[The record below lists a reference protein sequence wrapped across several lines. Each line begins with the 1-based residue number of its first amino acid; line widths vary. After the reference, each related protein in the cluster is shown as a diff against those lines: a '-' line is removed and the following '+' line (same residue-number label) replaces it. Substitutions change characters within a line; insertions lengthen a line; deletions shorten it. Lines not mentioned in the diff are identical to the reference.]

1 MGSGSSL
8 RADLFDRSSLTAL
21 RTGVR
26 SGNALRGLLAAGICV
41 ALAAADLRGQ
51 LPEVSAY
58 YFNLGSGS
66 GFSPVSDAGV
76 TNFQRLRI
84 MSSPGVGPLTLDVAY
99 EHTLL
104 LNSTD
109 VLGTASGILVPEA
122 SGNWLT
128 LGWTV
133 DDGEHFSWRHRFDR
147 LSLTL
152 PLGDAIEVSVGR
164 QVVSWA
170 STFIL
175 TPADPFT
182 PFDPADPFR
191 EYRAGVD
198 AFRFRAYPGAFSE
211 IDVVVRPISTMDGD
225 QVTALARAKTNWRG
239 WDFAAWGGVLFD
251 EPAGALSL
259 VGAVGPWAV
268 RSEVAVRSEADDVIV
283 RGTVGVDRRF
293 SVAGRDFYLI
303 AEYQHDG
310 FGAGDAGE
318 LLGVL
323 MSDPFERGELQVLS
337 RDALA
342 VQASYQIHP
351 LWGIDLLTITSL
363 VDGSGLLSGGGSWS
377 VGSNSSLRGGF
388 FLGFGDDAVDP
399 VTGFGSEFGGRAGV
413 GYVSISH
420 FF

>member
-1 MGSGSSL
+1 M
-8 RADLFDRSSLTAL
+8 RALIAS
-21 RTGVR
+21 V
-26 SGNALRGLLAAGICV
+26 ICV
-41 ALAAADLRGQ
+41 ALGAADLRGQ
-51 LPEVSAY
+51 LFDVSAY

-66 GFSPVSDAGV
+66 GDSPLSDAGASD
-76 TNFQRLRI
+76 FQRLRI
-84 MSSPGVGPLTLDVAY
+84 MWAPEVGPLALDVAY

-104 LNSTD
+104 WRGRD
-109 VLGTASGILVPEA
+109 VLGTGAVVVVPEA
-122 SGNWLT
+122 SGNWLA
-128 LGWTV
+128 LDWTV
-133 DDGEHFSWRHRFDR
+133 DRGDHFSWQHRFDR
-147 LSLTL
+147 LGLTV
-152 PLGDAIEVSVGR
+152 PLSGAAELSAGR

-198 AFRFRAYPGAFSE
+198 AVRLQAYPGPFSE
-211 IDVVVRPISTMDGD
+211 IDIVVRPISAIDGD
-225 QVTALARAKTNWRG
+225 QLTVLARAKTNWRG

-259 VGAVGPWAV
+259 VGALGPWAV

-293 SVAGRDFYLI
+293 SIGGRDFYLI

-310 FGAGDAGE
+310 FGAASSHD
-318 LLGVL
+318 LIGVVA
-323 MSDPFERGELQVLS
+323 SGPFQRGELQVLS

-363 VDGSGLLSGGGSWS
+363 VDRSALLSGGVSWS

-388 FLGFGDDAVDP
+388 FLGFGDDTVDP
-399 VTGFGSEFGGRAGV
+399 GTGFGSEFGAQPSV
-413 GYVSISH
+413 GYLSISH

>member
-1 MGSGSSL
+1 M
-8 RADLFDRSSLTAL
+8 RALIAS
-21 RTGVR
+21 V
-26 SGNALRGLLAAGICV
+26 ICV
-41 ALAAADLRGQ
+41 ALGAADLRGQ
-51 LPEVSAY
+51 FLDVSAY
-58 YFNLGSGS
+58 YFNLVSGS
-66 GFSPVSDAGV
+66 GDSPVSDAGAS
-76 TNFQRLRI
+76 NFQRLRL
-84 MSSPGVGPLTLDVAY
+84 MWAPDVGPLTLDVAY

-109 VLGTASGILVPEA
+109 VLGTGSGILAPEA
-122 SGNWLT
+122 SGNRWT
-128 LGWTV
+128 LEWTV
-133 DDGEHFSWRHRFDR
+133 DEGDHFSWRHRFDR

-152 PLGDAIEVSVGR
+152 PMGGAVEMSVGR
-164 QVVSWA
+164 QVISWA

-198 AFRFRAYPGAFSE
+198 AVRFQAYPGPFSE
-211 IDVVVRPISTMDGD
+211 IDIVVRPVSAIDGD
-225 QVTALARAKTNWRG
+225 RITALARAKTNWRG
-239 WDFAAWGGVLFD
+239 WDLGAWGGVLFD

-268 RSEVAVRSEADDVIV
+268 RSEVAVRSEANDVIL
-283 RGTVGVDRRF
+283 RGTVGVDRLF
-293 SVAGRDFYLI
+293 SVWRRDLYLI

-310 FGAGDAGE
+310 FGAASSED
-318 LLGVL
+318 LFGVV
-323 MSDPFERGELQVLS
+323 MSDPFLRGELQVLS

-363 VDGSGLLSGGGSWS
+363 VDGSMLLSGGGSWS
-377 VGSNSSLRGGF
+377 VGSDSSLRGGF
-388 FLGFGDDAVDP
+388 FIGIGDDTFDP
-399 VTGFGSEFGGRAGV
+399 DTGFESEFGAQPTV
-413 GYVSISH
+413 GYLSLSH

>member
-1 MGSGSSL
+1 ML
-8 RADLFDRSSLTAL
+8 RALSASL
-21 RTGVR
+21 
-26 SGNALRGLLAAGICV
+26 ICV
-41 ALAAADLRGQ
+41 ALGAADLRGQ
-51 LPEVSAY
+51 LPDVSAY
-58 YFNLGSGS
+58 YFHLGSGS
-66 GFSPVSDAGV
+66 GDSPISDAGV
-76 TNFQRLRI
+76 SDFQRLRI
-84 MSSPGVGPLTLDVAY
+84 MSSPGVGPLRLDVAY

-109 VLGTASGILVPEA
+109 VLSTDSGILVPEA

-133 DDGEHFSWRHRFDR
+133 DDRDHFSWRHRFDR
-147 LSLTL
+147 LGLAL
-152 PLGDAIEVSVGR
+152 PLGDAVEVSVGR
-164 QVVSWA
+164 PVVSWA

-198 AFRFRAYPGAFSE
+198 AVRLRAYPGPFSE
-211 IDVVVRPISTMDGD
+211 IDIVVRPISTMDGD
-225 QVTALARAKTNWRG
+225 QVSALARAKTNWRG

-251 EPAGALSL
+251 EPASALSL
-259 VGAVGPWAV
+259 VGALGPWAV

-293 SVAGRDFYLI
+293 SVGGRDFYLI

-310 FGAGDAGE
+310 FGAASSDDLFRVA
-318 LLGVL
+318 
-323 MSDPFERGELQVLS
+323 MSDPFRRGELQVLS
-337 RDALA
+337 RDAFA

-363 VDGSGLLSGGGSWS
+363 VDGSALLSGGGSWS

-388 FLGFGDDAVDP
+388 FLGFGDDTVDP

>member
-1 MGSGSSL
+1 ML
-8 RADLFDRSSLTAL
+8 RALSASL
-21 RTGVR
+21 
-26 SGNALRGLLAAGICV
+26 ICV
-41 ALAAADLRGQ
+41 ALGAADLRGQ
-51 LPEVSAY
+51 LPDVSAY
-58 YFNLGSGS
+58 YFHLGSGS
-66 GFSPVSDAGV
+66 GDSPISDAGV
-76 TNFQRLRI
+76 SDFQRLRI
-84 MSSPGVGPLTLDVAY
+84 MSSPGVGPLRLDVAY

-109 VLGTASGILVPEA
+109 VLSTDSGILVPEA

-133 DDGEHFSWRHRFDR
+133 DDRDHFSWRHRFDR
-147 LSLTL
+147 LGLAL
-152 PLGDAIEVSVGR
+152 PLGDAVEVSVGR

-198 AFRFRAYPGAFSE
+198 AVRLRAYPGPFSE
-211 IDVVVRPISTMDGD
+211 IDIVVRPISTMDGD
-225 QVTALARAKTNWRG
+225 QVSALARAKTNWRG

-251 EPAGALSL
+251 EPASALSL
-259 VGAVGPWAV
+259 VGALGPWAV

-293 SVAGRDFYLI
+293 SVGGRDFYLI

-310 FGAGDAGE
+310 FGAASSDDLFRVA
-318 LLGVL
+318 
-323 MSDPFERGELQVLS
+323 MSDPFRRGELQVLS
-337 RDALA
+337 RDAFA

-363 VDGSGLLSGGGSWS
+363 VDGSALLSGGGSWS

-388 FLGFGDDAVDP
+388 FLGFGDDTVDP

>member
-1 MGSGSSL
+1 M
-8 RADLFDRSSLTAL
+8 
-21 RTGVR
+21 
-26 SGNALRGLLAAGICV
+26 
-41 ALAAADLRGQ
+41 DLRGQ

-66 GFSPVSDAGV
+66 GNSPVSDAGV
-76 TNFQRLRI
+76 ANFQRLRI
-84 MSSPGVGPLTLDVAY
+84 MSSPEVGPLTLDVAY

-104 LNSTD
+104 LHSTD

-147 LSLTL
+147 LSLDL
-152 PLGDAIEVSVGR
+152 PLGDAVEVSVGR

-175 TPADPFT
+175 TPTDPFT

-198 AFRFRAYPGAFSE
+198 AFRFRAYPGAFTE

-251 EPAGALSL
+251 EPVGALSL
-259 VGAVGPWAV
+259 VGELGPWAA
-268 RSEVAVRSEADDVIV
+268 RTEVAVRSEANDVIV
-283 RGTVGVDRRF
+283 RGTLGVDRRF
-293 SVAGRDFYLI
+293 SVSGRDLYLI

-323 MSDPFERGELQVLS
+323 MSDPFQRGELQVLS

-388 FLGFGDDAVDP
+388 FLGFGDDTVDP
-399 VTGFGSEFGGRAGV
+399 VTGFGSEFGGRPSV
-413 GYVSISH
+413 GYVSVSH

>member
-1 MGSGSSL
+1 LGKKLS
-8 RADLFDRSSLTAL
+8 AL
-21 RTGVR
+21 NV
-26 SGNALRGLLAAGICV
+26 SAVCL
-41 ALAAADLRGQ
+41 ALAAANLQGQ
-51 LPEVSAY
+51 LPDVSAY
-58 YFNLGSGS
+58 YFNLGSAS
-66 GFSPVSDAGV
+66 SDSPVSDAGV
-76 TNFQRLRI
+76 SNFQRFRI
-84 MSSPGVGPLTLDVAY
+84 MSSPGLGPVTLDVAY

-109 VLGTASGILVPEA
+109 VLGTGSDILVPEA

-128 LGWTV
+128 LDWTV
-133 DDGEHFSWRHRFDR
+133 DDGDHFTWRHRFDR
-147 LSLTL
+147 LALAV
-152 PLGDAIEVSVGR
+152 PLGGAVEMTVGR
-164 QVVSWA
+164 QVISWA

-198 AFRFRAYPGAFSE
+198 ALRFQAYPGAFSE
-211 IDVVVRPISTMDGD
+211 IDLVVRPISTPDGD
-225 QVTALARAKTNWRG
+225 QVTALARGKTTWGG
-239 WDFAAWGGVLFD
+239 WDVGAWGGVLFE
-251 EPAGALSL
+251 EPAGALNL
-259 VGAVGPWAV
+259 VGALGPWAV

-293 SVAGRDFYLI
+293 SIGGRDLYLI

-310 FGAGDAGE
+310 FGAASSTE
-318 LLGVL
+318 LLGVVT
-323 MSDPFERGELQVLS
+323 SDPFERGELQVLS

-342 VQASYQIHP
+342 VQGSYQVHP

-363 VDGSGLLSGGGSWS
+363 VDGSVLLSGGASWS

-388 FLGFGDDAVDP
+388 FLGFGDDTIDLA
-399 VTGFGSEFGGRAGV
+399 TGLGSEFGGRPSV